1 MNQDLFGEIK
11 NPFQTGEFDASVYS
25 SVTTGLPKL
34 LSVGLTM
41 IAVIAGIYTLILIV
55 LAGFEYITAGG
66 EPEKI
71 QKAWQKI
78 TQSLV
83 GLLIIASAFAI
94 SAIIGLIFFGD
105 VGFVFKPIIYG
116 PGTL

>member
-1 MNQDLFGEIK
+1 MFGEIK
-11 NPFQTGEFDASVYS
+11 SPFDTGQSFEDASVYS
-25 SVTTGLPKL
+25 SVKTGLPKL

-55 LAGFEYITAGG
+55 FAGFEYITASG

-94 SAIIGLIFFGD
+94 SAIIGLIFFND